1 MIIKVLLDKISLTKD
16 RVDTALVDKTDQAKA
31 SQLDLNIRVSYQQFD
46 LAIEL
51 PIPLNGITGIF
62 GHSASGKSTLLRAIA
77 GLEKNLV
84 GEIILTDAN
93 LTDKALINTTL
104 PSKALVSTTLVN
116 SEQSYYLKPEGRHI
130 GLVFQNSRLFGHLSV
145 LGNLK
150 YAVKRCKNRRLD
162 LNEVIE
168 LTELTPLLEHQVSEL
183 SGGQQQRVALARAI
197 LAEPKLLLLDEPL
210 SALDQQSKT
219 QLLKMILN
227 IQKKLNLPMLYVSH
241 SLDELQQVCDS
252 LLVLAQGKVVN
263 FGNIHQ
269 VIHQLNN
276 CGESTLIHQQTSL
289 SLPIKQFNNGHGLT
303 VLSLNAQ
310 QDIYLTSDKSFEH
323 QTQLRCFI
331 LASDIS
337 IALTEPNNS
346 SIVNH
351 LFGTIKQISN
361 KQNKVLLT
369 ISCGSQEFFVTI
381 SAFSQQKLSLTS
393 RQQVYLQFK
402 ASAVR
407 TFIH

>member
-1 MIIKVLLDKISLTKD
+1 MMMSKTKLNKVP
-16 RVDTALVDKTDQAKA
+16 TDECP
-31 SQLDLNIRVSYQQFD
+31 QLNINIRVSYQQFE
-46 LAIEL
+46 LAINL
-51 PIPLNGITGIF
+51 PIPLKGITGIF

-77 GLEKNLV
+77 GLEKTLIGDITLAGANV
-84 GEIILTDAN
+84 TDN
-93 LTDKALINTTL
+93 I
-104 PSKALVSTTLVN
+104 LVN
-116 SEQSYYLKPEGRHI
+116 TEQDHYLKPEARKI
-130 GLVFQNSRLFGHLSV
+130 GLVFQNSRLFEHLSV
-145 LGNLK
+145 LGNLEFS
-150 YAVKRCKNRRLD
+150 VKRCKNRQLD

-168 LTELTPLLEHQVSEL
+168 LTELTTLLEHQVNQL

-210 SALDQQSKT
+210 SALDQHSKT
-219 QLLKMILN
+219 QLLKMMLN

-241 SLDELQQVCDS
+241 SLDELQQVCDT
-252 LLVLAQGKVVN
+252 LLVLAKGKVVN

-269 VIHQLNN
+269 IIHQLNN
-276 CGESTLIHQQTSL
+276 FGDYTLIHQQTSL
-289 SLPIKQFNNGHGLT
+289 SLPIKQFNNGHGLA
-303 VLSLNAQ
+303 VLALNAE
-310 QDIYLTSDKSFEH
+310 QDIYLTSDKAFEN

-351 LFGTIKQISN
+351 LFGIIKQISHRE
-361 KQNKVLLT
+361 NKVLLT
-369 ISCGSQEFFVTI
+369 INCGSQEFFVTI
-381 SAFSQQKLSLTS
+381 SAFSQQKLSLSS

>member
-1 MIIKVLLDKISLTKD
+1 MMSNTTLNKWPFDECP
-16 RVDTALVDKTDQAKA
+16 
-31 SQLDLNIRVSYQQFD
+31 QLDINIRVSYQQFD
-46 LAIEL
+46 LAIQL
-51 PIPLNGITGIF
+51 PIPLKGITGIF

-77 GLEKNLV
+77 GLEKTLV
-84 GEIILTDAN
+84 GEITLADAN
-93 LTDKALINTTL
+93 VADK
-104 PSKALVSTTLVN
+104 VLVN
-116 SEQSYYLKPEGRHI
+116 TEQGYYLKPEARQI
-130 GLVFQNSRLFGHLSV
+130 GLVFQNSRLFEHLSV
-145 LGNLK
+145 LGNLE
-150 YAVKRCKNRRLD
+150 YAVKRCKKKRLD

-168 LTELTPLLEHQVSEL
+168 LTKLTTLLEHQVNQL

-210 SALDQQSKT
+210 SALDQHSKT
-219 QLLKMILN
+219 QLLKMMLN
-227 IQKKLNLPMLYVSH
+227 IQRKLNLPMLYVSH
-241 SLDELQQVCDS
+241 SLDELQQVCDT

-276 CGESTLIHQQTSL
+276 FGENTLIHQQTSL
-289 SLPIKQFNNGHGLT
+289 SLPIKQFNNGHGLA
-303 VLSLNAQ
+303 VLALNAQ
-310 QDIYLTSDKSFEH
+310 QDIYLTSDKSFEN

-337 IALTEPNNS
+337 IALTEPSNS

-351 LFGTIKQISN
+351 LFGTIKQISHRE
-361 KQNKVLLT
+361 NKVLL
-369 ISCGSQEFFVTI
+369 IINCGSQEFFVTI
-381 SAFSQQKLSLTS
+381 SAFSQQKLSLSS

>member
-1 MIIKVLLDKISLTKD
+1 MMMSKTKLNKVP
-16 RVDTALVDKTDQAKA
+16 TDEYP
-31 SQLDLNIRVSYQQFD
+31 QLNINIRVSYQQFE
-46 LAIEL
+46 LAINL
-51 PIPLNGITGIF
+51 PIPLKGITGIF

-77 GLEKNLV
+77 GLEKTLI
-84 GEIILTDAN
+84 GDITLAGAN
-93 LTDKALINTTL
+93 VADNI
-104 PSKALVSTTLVN
+104 LVN
-116 SEQSYYLKPEGRHI
+116 TEQDHYLKPEARKI

-145 LGNLK
+145 LGNLEFS
-150 YAVKRCKNRRLD
+150 VKRCKNRQLD

-168 LTELTPLLEHQVSEL
+168 LTELTTLLEHQVNQL
-183 SGGQQQRVALARAI
+183 SGGQQHRVALARAI

-210 SALDQQSKT
+210 SALDQHSKT
-219 QLLKMILN
+219 QLLKMMLN

-241 SLDELQQVCDS
+241 SLDELQQVCDT
-252 LLVLAQGKVVN
+252 LLVLAKGKVVN

-269 VIHQLNN
+269 IIHQLNN
-276 CGESTLIHQQTSL
+276 FGDYTLIHQQTSL
-289 SLPIKQFNNGHGLT
+289 SLPIKQFNNGHGLA
-303 VLSLNAQ
+303 VLALNAQ
-310 QDIYLTSDKSFEH
+310 QDIYLTSDKAFEN

-351 LFGTIKQISN
+351 LFGIIKQISHRE
-361 KQNKVLLT
+361 NKVLLT
-369 ISCGSQEFFVTI
+369 INCGSQEFFVTI
-381 SAFSQQKLSLTS
+381 SAFSQQKLSLSS

>member
-1 MIIKVLLDKISLTKD
+1 MMSNTRLNKLP
-16 RVDTALVDKTDQAKA
+16 TDEC
-31 SQLDLNIRVSYQQFD
+31 SQLDINIRVSYQQFD
-46 LAIEL
+46 LAIQL
-51 PIPLNGITGIF
+51 PIPLKGITGIF

-77 GLEKNLV
+77 GLEKTLV
-84 GEIILTDAN
+84 GEITLADAN
-93 LTDKALINTTL
+93 VADK
-104 PSKALVSTTLVN
+104 VLVN
-116 SEQSYYLKPEGRHI
+116 TEQGYYLKPEARQI
-130 GLVFQNSRLFGHLSV
+130 GLVFQNSRLFEHLSV
-145 LGNLK
+145 LGNLE
-150 YAVKRCKNRRLD
+150 YAVKRCKKKRLD
-162 LNEVIE
+162 LNEVIV
-168 LTELTPLLEHQVSEL
+168 LTELTTLLEHPVNQL

-210 SALDQQSKT
+210 SALDQHSKT
-219 QLLKMILN
+219 QLLKMMLN
-227 IQKKLNLPMLYVSH
+227 IQRKLNLPMLYVSH
-241 SLDELQQVCDS
+241 SLDELQQVCDT

-276 CGESTLIHQQTSL
+276 FGENTLIHQQTSL
-289 SLPIKQFNNGHGLT
+289 SLPIKQFNNGHGLA
-303 VLSLNAQ
+303 VLALNAQ
-310 QDIYLTSDKSFEH
+310 QDIYLTSDKSFEN

-337 IALTEPNNS
+337 IALTEPSNS

-351 LFGTIKQISN
+351 LFGTIKQISHRE
-361 KQNKVLLT
+361 NKVLL
-369 ISCGSQEFFVTI
+369 IINCGSQEFFVTI
-381 SAFSQQKLSLTS
+381 SAFSQQKLSLSS

>member
-1 MIIKVLLDKISLTKD
+1 MSNVLLDNTPLTKD
-16 RVDTALVDKTDQAKA
+16 AVHKSAVHKLA
-31 SQLDLNIRVSYQQFD
+31 QLDINISVSYQQFNLD
-46 LAIEL
+46 IKL

-84 GEIILTDAN
+84 GEIKLAN
-93 LTDKALINTTL
+93 ANVADK
-104 PSKALVSTTLVN
+104 VLVN
-116 SEQSYYLKPEGRHI
+116 TEKGNYLKPEERQI
-130 GLVFQNSRLFGHLSV
+130 GLVFQNSRLFEHLSV
-145 LGNLK
+145 LGNLE
-150 YAVKRCKNRRLD
+150 YAVKRCKNRQLD
-162 LNEVIE
+162 LNKVIE
-168 LTELTPLLEHQVSEL
+168 LTELTSLLEHQVNEL

-210 SALDQQSKT
+210 SALDQHSKT
-219 QLLKMILN
+219 QLLKMILT
-227 IQKKLNLPMLYVSH
+227 IQKKLDLPMLYVSH
-241 SLDELQQVCDS
+241 SLDELQQVCDT

-263 FGNIHQ
+263 FGNIHR

-276 CGESTLIHQQTSL
+276 FGENPLIHQQTSL
-289 SLPIKQFNNGHGLT
+289 SLPIRQFNNGHGLA
-303 VLSLNAQ
+303 VLALNAQ
-310 QDIYLTSDKSFEH
+310 QDIYLTSNKAFEN

-337 IALTEPNNS
+337 IVLTEPSNS

-369 ISCGSQEFFVTI
+369 ISCGTQDFFVTI

-393 RQQVYLQFK
+393 KQQVYLQFK

>member
-1 MIIKVLLDKISLTKD
+1 MSNVLLDNALLTK
-16 RVDTALVDKTDQAKA
+16 VPLNKSPVDKL
-31 SQLDLNIRVSYQQFD
+31 SQLDINISVSYPQFD
-46 LAIEL
+46 LAIKL

-77 GLEKNLV
+77 GLEKTLV
-84 GEIILTDAN
+84 GEITLVDAN
-93 LTDKALINTTL
+93 LADNV
-104 PSKALVSTTLVN
+104 LVCTTLVS
-116 SEQSYYLKPEGRHI
+116 SEQGISLKPEERQV
-130 GLVFQNSRLFGHLSV
+130 GLVFQNSRLFAHLSV
-145 LGNLK
+145 LGNLE

-168 LTELTPLLEHQVSEL
+168 LTELTALLEHQVHEL

-210 SALDQQSKT
+210 SALDQHSKS
-219 QLLKMILN
+219 QLLKMILT
-227 IQKKLNLPMLYVSH
+227 IQKQLNLPMLYVSH
-241 SLDELQQVCDS
+241 SLDELQQVCDT

-276 CGESTLIHQQTSL
+276 FGETTLIHQQTSL
-289 SLPIKQFNNGHGLT
+289 SLPIKQFNNGHGLA
-303 VLSLNAQ
+303 VLALNAQ

-323 QTQLRCFI
+323 QTHLRCFI

-337 IALTEPNNS
+337 IVLTEPSNS

-369 ISCGSQEFFVTI
+369 ISCGSQAFFVTI

>member
-1 MIIKVLLDKISLTKD
+1 MKISDSELNEVSD
-16 RVDTALVDKTDQAKA
+16 DEC
-31 SQLDLNIRVSYQQFD
+31 SQLNIDININYKQFE
-46 LAIEL
+46 LAMNL
-51 PIPLNGITGIF
+51 PMPLKGITGIF

-77 GLEKNLV
+77 GLEKNLS
-84 GEIILTDAN
+84 GDITLG
-93 LTDKALINTTL
+93 KIN
-104 PSKALVSTTLVN
+104 LVN
-116 SEQSYYLKPEGRHI
+116 TEQGNYLKPEVRQI
-130 GLVFQNSRLFGHLSV
+130 GLVFQNSRLFEHLSV
-145 LGNLK
+145 LGNLE
-150 YAVKRCKNRRLD
+150 YAVKRCKNRKLI

-168 LTELTPLLEHQVSEL
+168 LTELTTILEHRVHQL

-210 SALDQQSKT
+210 SALDQHSKI
-219 QLLKMILN
+219 QLLKMMLN
-227 IQKKLNLPMLYVSH
+227 IQKQLNLPMLYVSH
-241 SLDELQQVCDS
+241 SLDELQQVCDT
-252 LLVLAQGKVVN
+252 LLVLSQGKVVN

-276 CGESTLIHQQTSL
+276 FGENALIHQQTSL

-303 VLSLNAQ
+303 VLALNAQ
-310 QDIYLTSDKSFEH
+310 QDIYLTSDKTFES

-337 IALTEPNNS
+337 ISLTEPSNS

-351 LFGTIKQISN
+351 LFGSIKRISYI
-361 KQNKVLLT
+361 KNKVLLT
-369 ISCGSQEFFVTI
+369 INCAAQEFFVTI
-381 SAFSQQKLSLTS
+381 SAFSQQKLSLTCN
-393 RQQVYLQFK
+393 QQVYLQFK

>member
-1 MIIKVLLDKISLTKD
+1 MMMSNAKLNKVPAGDCP
-16 RVDTALVDKTDQAKA
+16 
-31 SQLDLNIRVSYQQFD
+31 QLDINIRVSYQQFE
-46 LAIEL
+46 LAINL
-51 PIPLNGITGIF
+51 PIPLKGITGIF

-77 GLEKNLV
+77 GLEKTLI
-84 GEIILTDAN
+84 GDITLTSDGVA
-93 LTDKALINTTL
+93 D
-104 PSKALVSTTLVN
+104 KALVSKTLVN
-116 SEQSYYLKPEGRHI
+116 SEQGYYLKPEARQI

-145 LGNLK
+145 LGNLEFS
-150 YAVKRCKNRRLD
+150 VKRCKNRQLD

-168 LTELTPLLEHQVSEL
+168 LTELTTLLEHQVNQL

-210 SALDQQSKT
+210 SALDQHSKT
-219 QLLKMILN
+219 QLLKMMLN

-241 SLDELQQVCDS
+241 SLDELQQVCDT
-252 LLVLAQGKVVN
+252 LLVLAKGKVVN

-269 VIHQLNN
+269 IIHQLNN
-276 CGESTLIHQQTSL
+276 FDDPTLIHQQTSL
-289 SLPIKQFNNGHGLT
+289 SLPIKQFNNGHGLA
-303 VLSLNAQ
+303 VLALNAE
-310 QDIYLTSDKSFEH
+310 QDIYLTSDKAFEN

-337 IALTEPNNS
+337 IALTEPSNS

-351 LFGTIKQISN
+351 LFGTIKQISHR
-361 KQNKVLLT
+361 KNKVLLT
-369 ISCGSQEFFVTI
+369 INCGSQEFFVTI
-381 SAFSQQKLSLTS
+381 SAFSQQKLSLNS

>member
-1 MIIKVLLDKISLTKD
+1 MNNILIDKTLLTKGSFNTVPD
-16 RVDTALVDKTDQAKA
+16 AKY
-31 SQLDLNIRVSYQQFD
+31 SQLDINISISYQQFD
-46 LAIEL
+46 LEIKQ
-51 PIPLNGITGIF
+51 PIPLKGITGIF

-77 GLEKNLV
+77 GLEKTLV
-84 GEIILTDAN
+84 GEITLVHTNISA
-93 LTDKALINTTL
+93 KVLINTA
-104 PSKALVSTTLVN
+104 KGIC
-116 SEQSYYLKPEGRHI
+116 LKPEERQI

-145 LGNLK
+145 LGNLE
-150 YAVKRCKNRRLD
+150 YAVKRCKNSRLE

-168 LTELTPLLEHQVSEL
+168 LTELTTLLEHQISEL

-210 SALDQQSKT
+210 SALDQHSKT

-227 IQKKLNLPMLYVSH
+227 IQKQLHLPMLYVSH
-241 SLDELQQVCDS
+241 SLDELQQVCDT
-252 LLVLAQGKVVN
+252 LLVLAQGKVIH

-276 CGESTLIHQQTSL
+276 FGDSTLIHQQTSL
-289 SLPIKQFNNGHGLT
+289 SLPIKRFNNGHGLT
-303 VLSLNAQ
+303 VLALNAQ
-310 QDIYLTSDKSFEH
+310 QDIYLSSDKSFEH

-351 LFGTIKQISN
+351 LFGTIKQITN
-361 KQNKVLLT
+361 KKNKVLLVV
-369 ISCGSQEFFVTI
+369 SCGSQAFFVTI
-381 SAFSQQKLSLTS
+381 SAFSQQKLSLAS